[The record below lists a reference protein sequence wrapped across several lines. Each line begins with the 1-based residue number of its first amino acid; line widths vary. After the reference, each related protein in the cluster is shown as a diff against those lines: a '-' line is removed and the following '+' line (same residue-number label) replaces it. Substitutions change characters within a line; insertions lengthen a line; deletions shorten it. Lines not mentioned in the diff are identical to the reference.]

1 MGRGPPCLAEEED
14 CAGGS
19 VKVKRLFSMPALLE
33 SMPGRACEEEDKDA
47 EEEIC
52 GVVAGMAAIL
62 AWRMRVL
69 VIERAA
75 NRPWGCWKTS
85 DRSGAEPEQSEG

>member
-1 MGRGPPCLAEEED
+1 M
-14 CAGGS
+14 
-19 VKVKRLFSMPALLE
+19 KVKRLFSMPALLD
-33 SMPGRACEEEDKDA
+33 SMPGRACEEGKDA
-47 EEEIC
+47 EEEDC
-52 GVVAGMAAIL
+52 GVVESGMAATL

-69 VIERAA
+69 VMERAA